1 MATPND
7 VIDLVD
13 SRTGEL
19 LLALDALDDADMRA
33 PSLLPGWT
41 RGHVVTHLARNADAL
56 GNLFH
61 WAETGEETPAYASRD
76 ARDADIEA
84 GAHRSADALLDD
96 LTEASVRWIVTARR
110 LPEEAWARVVTH
122 RPGREIPGSW
132 IPMLRAGE
140 VILHHYDLALGYEP
154 EQWPGGWVS
163 LALHDAAGGLADRA
177 GEPLAL
183 RAIDSGFGVGDGGGR
198 TVSGTQA
205 DLLAWVTRGRVGD
218 SLTTTGDL
226 PELGP
231 WR

>member
-1 MATPND
+1 MATPYD

-13 SRTGEL
+13 SRTRDL

-56 GNLFH
+56 VNLFT
-61 WAETGEETPAYASRD
+61 WAETGEKKPMYASPE

-96 LTEASVRWIVTARR
+96 LTESSVRWIVTARR
-110 LPEEAWARVVTH
+110 LPDDAWGRTVVARGGKEV
-122 RPGREIPGSW
+122 PGSW

-140 VILHHYDLALGYEP
+140 VIVHHYDLDLGYTP
-154 EQWPGGWVS
+154 DQWPQGWVS
-163 LALHDAAGGLADRA
+163 LALHDATANLSERA
-177 GEPLAL
+177 GEPVAL
-183 RAIDSGFGVGDGGGR
+183 RATDSGFGVGDGGGR

-205 DLLAWVTRGRVGD
+205 DLLAWVTRGVVGP